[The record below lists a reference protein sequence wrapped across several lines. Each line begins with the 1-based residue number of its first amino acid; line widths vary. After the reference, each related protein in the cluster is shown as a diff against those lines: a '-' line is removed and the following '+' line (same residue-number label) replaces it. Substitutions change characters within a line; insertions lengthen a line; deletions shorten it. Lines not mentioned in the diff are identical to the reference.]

1 MENNKKNR
9 SPQNEELM
17 KMPID
22 GIIPINLWDFSWDI
36 SDFQTLIQM
45 ENTTA
50 NWVLGILILKILKVC
65 AIQKNNLFQV
75 SDTTYLSP
83 FLL

>member
-1 MENNKKNR
+1 
-9 SPQNEELM
+9 M
-17 KMPID
+17 KMPIH
-22 GIIPINLWDFSWDI
+22 GIIPINLWDFSY
-36 SDFQTLIQM
+36 FQTLIQM

>member
-1 MENNKKNR
+1 
-9 SPQNEELM
+9 M
-17 KMPID
+17 KMPIH

>member
-50 NWVLGILILKILKVC
+50 N
-65 AIQKNNLFQV
+65 
-75 SDTTYLSP
+75 
-83 FLL
+83 